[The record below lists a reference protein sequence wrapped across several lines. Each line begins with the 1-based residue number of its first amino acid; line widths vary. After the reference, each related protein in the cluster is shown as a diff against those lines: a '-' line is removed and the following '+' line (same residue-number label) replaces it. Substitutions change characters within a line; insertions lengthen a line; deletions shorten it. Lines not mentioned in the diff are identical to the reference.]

1 MGLKSFHTSEDI
13 TEWKGNLLNE
23 RKYLQSNYLKRGQY
37 SKYGRNFYN
46 SVTRK
51 IQFKNGQKKWIDLF
65 TKKDIKLTNKYMKR
79 CSTLPIITEMQIK
92 TTLRYHLT
100 LIRMT
105 IMKKNLQIISAGE
118 GVDTRE
124 SSYTMLINPEYSL
137 ESLMLKLRL

>member
-1 MGLKSFHTSEDI
+1 
-13 TEWKGNLLNE
+13 
-23 RKYLQSNYLKRGQY
+23 
-37 SKYGRNFYN
+37 
-46 SVTRK
+46 
-51 IQFKNGQKKWIDLF
+51 
-65 TKKDIKLTNKYMKR
+65 MKR
-79 CSTLPIITEMQIK
+79 YSTLLIITEMQIK

-137 ESLMLKLRL
+137 ESLMLKLRLQYFGHLMQRTDSLKKTLILGKIEGKRKRGQQRMRWLDGITDSMDKSLSKLRVIVEDRSLVCCSLRGHKESDMIQ

>member
-1 MGLKSFHTSEDI
+1 
-13 TEWKGNLLNE
+13 
-23 RKYLQSNYLKRGQY
+23 
-37 SKYGRNFYN
+37 
-46 SVTRK
+46 
-51 IQFKNGQKKWIDLF
+51 
-65 TKKDIKLTNKYMKR
+65 MKR
-79 CSTLPIITEMQIK
+79 YSTLLIITEMQIK